1 MTPAAAIP
9 APVRRALRGLVILR
23 AVEAAVL

>member
-9 APVRRALRGLVILR
+9 APVRRVLRGLVIRR
-23 AVEAAVL
+23 AVEAAML